1 MLQTC
6 NNRLLVNN
14 RRRCWNFRRESAS
27 RDRPDFWEKL
37 MAHLFSQYSRP
48 PRRSLII
55 RSLSVFR
62 SAEVE
67 FPPAAQPALELLDWT
82 FRGSRAVDRASHD
95 ALYPQYN
102 WLNTGDH
109 YEISI
114 PRENFTSTTSWRIPQ
129 AVRSSRRTRGFEGSR
144 KKELLA
150 ENHGPL
156 RRRR

>member
-1 MLQTC
+1 
-6 NNRLLVNN
+6 
-14 RRRCWNFRRESAS
+14 
-27 RDRPDFWEKL
+27 

-48 PRRSLII
+48 PRRSHTV
-55 RSLSVFR
+55 RSLSVFPP
-62 SAEVE
+62 AEVE
-67 FPPAAQPALELLDWT
+67 FPPAAQPALELLDRT
-82 FRGSRAVDRASHD
+82 FRGPRAVNRASLD

-114 PRENFTSTTSWRIPQ
+114 PRENFTSATSWGIPQ